1 MNQQE
6 PLEKE
11 EFQTAQDS
19 AKPAEPVQYDYSIE
33 HRDGKVVPLMKE
45 YKPLQ
50 VSMVIFTIIM
60 LVLFFVGS
68 TSNMWGLID

>member
-11 EFQTAQDS
+11 EFQAAQDVT
-19 AKPAEPVQYDYSIE
+19 KPAEPSPYDYSME
-33 HRDGKVVPLMKE
+33 HRDGKVVPMMKD

-50 VSMVIFTIIM
+50 VSFVIFSIIILA
-60 LVLFFVGS
+60 LVFIGS

>member
-11 EFQTAQDS
+11 EFQAAQDS
-19 AKPAEPVQYDYSIE
+19 TKPAEPWPEDLPYE
-33 HRDGKVVPLMKE
+33 HRDGKVVPMMKE

-50 VSMVIFTIIM
+50 VSFVIFSIIVLA
-60 LVLFFVGS
+60 LVFIGS
-68 TSNMWGLID
+68 TSNMWGLIE

>member
-11 EFQTAQDS
+11 EFQAAQDS
-19 AKPAEPVQYDYSIE
+19 TKPVEPWPENLPFE

-50 VSMVIFTIIM
+50 VGMVIFSIAV
-60 LVLFFVGS
+60 LVLVFVGS
-68 TSNMWGLID
+68 NTNMWGLID